1 MHVKE
6 TQTMTE
12 LFSNFT
18 TTLAVIGILL
28 AAGIIFEKQLISL
41 EGKFDTWW
49 AVYKANKKSAKETR
63 QK

>member
-1 MHVKE
+1 MV
-6 TQTMTE
+6 TI
-12 LFSNFT
+12 FSSFT

-41 EGKFDTWW
+41 EDKFDAWW
-49 AVYKANKKSAKETR
+49 ASRKANIKSTKETR

>member
-1 MHVKE
+1 MV
-6 TQTMTE
+6 E

-41 EGKFDTWW
+41 EDKFDAWW
-49 AVYKANKKSAKETR
+49 AGYKANKKSTKETR